1 LTEPSTTVDL
11 GTLVSLCKRRG
22 FIFQSSEIYGGLA
35 STWDYGPLG
44 VELKNNIKNAWW
56 KAMVWGRADMVG
68 LDAAILMHTNVW
80 KASGHAE
87 RFNDPLVECKEC
99 NSRFRADELDEQI
112 CSNCGGELSEPR
124 EFNQM
129 LQTHLGP
136 VQDDTSLTYL
146 RPETAQGIFVNF
158 GNVLTATRR
167 KLPFG
172 IAQIGKS
179 FRNEITTGSFTFRTR
194 EFEIMELEFFVRPG
208 EDDEWHERW
217 VTDCMAWYTG
227 LGMNAERL
235 QLRVHDPKE
244 LAHYAKAT
252 TDIEYQYPWGW
263 GEMQGIANRTDYDL
277 KAHSE
282 ASGESLTFFDDD
294 TKEHITP
301 YVIEP
306 SAGVDRTVLAFL
318 ADAYTEEETISAK
331 GKAETRVVLKIHP
344 DLAPIK
350 VAILPLSRNEKL
362 VPLARKVHQSVQSSG
377 VMGGLVQYDDAQ
389 GIGRRYRR
397 QDEVGT
403 PLCVTVDFDSLDD
416 DAVTIRERDTMAQ
429 ERVKIDDLVD
439 ELKKRLNG

>member
-1 LTEPSTTVDL
+1 LTAPSPIVDL

-44 VELKNNIKNAWW
+44 VELKNNVKNAWW
-56 KAMVWGRADMVG
+56 KAMVWGRSDMVG
-68 LDAAILMHTNVW
+68 LDAAILMHTDVW

-99 NSRFRADELDEQI
+99 NTRFRADELDEQI

-136 VQDDTSLTYL
+136 VQDDNSLTYL

-208 EDDEWHERW
+208 EDDEWHEQW
-217 VTDCMAWYTG
+217 VKDCMAWYTG
-227 LGMNAERL
+227 LGMSEERL
-235 QLRVHDPKE
+235 QLRAHDPKE

-263 GEMQGIANRTDYDL
+263 GEMQGIANRTDFDL

-301 YVIEP
+301 FVIEP

-331 GKAETRVVLKIHP
+331 GKAETRVLLKLHP
-344 DLAPIK
+344 ELAPIK

-362 VPLARKVHQSVQSSG
+362 APLARKIHHAVQSSG

-389 GIGRRYRR
+389 SIGRRYRR

-429 ERVKIDDLVD
+429 DRVNIADLVD
-439 ELKKRLNG
+439 ELKKRLIG

>member
-1 LTEPSTTVDL
+1 
-11 GTLVSLCKRRG
+11 
-22 FIFQSSEIYGGLA
+22 
-35 STWDYGPLG
+35 
-44 VELKNNIKNAWW
+44 
-56 KAMVWGRADMVG
+56 
-68 LDAAILMHTNVW
+68 
-80 KASGHAE
+80 
-87 RFNDPLVECKEC
+87 
-99 NSRFRADELDEQI
+99 
-112 CSNCGGELSEPR
+112 
-124 EFNQM
+124 M

>member
-1 LTEPSTTVDL
+1 MTEPSTTVDL

-44 VELKNNIKNAWW
+44 VELKNNVKNAWW
-56 KAMVWGRADMVG
+56 KVMVWGRADMVG
-68 LDAAILMHTNVW
+68 LDAAILMHTDVW

-136 VQDDTSLTYL
+136 VPDDTSLTYL

-217 VTDCMAWYTG
+217 VTNCMAWYTG
-227 LGMNAERL
+227 LGMGTERL

-252 TDIEYQYPWGW
+252 TDIEYQFPWGW
-263 GEMQGIANRTDYDL
+263 GEIQGIANRTDYDL

-331 GKAETRVVLKIHP
+331 GKAETRVLLKLHP

-350 VAILPLSRNEKL
+350 VAILPLSRNERL
-362 VPLARKVHQSVQSSG
+362 APLAKKIHHSVQSSG
-377 VMGGLVQYDDAQ
+377 GMGGLVQYDDAQ
-389 GIGRRYRR
+389 SIGRRYRR

-416 DAVTIRERDTMAQ
+416 DSVTIRERDTMAQ
-429 ERVKIDDLVD
+429 ERVKIDDLID
-439 ELKKRLNG
+439 ELKKRLTG